1 MVWFSVRKVATR
13 QGGPQVSQHEVN
25 AGPYDQA
32 NWFWDIRAQAQIW
45 SITSIFLV
53 SFKERFLLCV
63 HNQRG
68 RTRSLPTSC
77 YANSAPASPT
87 ALLSADT
94 QAEKRGLFLRYTW
107 SGNERATVSGQFP
120 AGRRR
125 MLKFNWFV
133 RGPLFERPVLGGPLF
148 FLRVLLIHSYFLIK
162 WEGLTVWKVVVK
174 QKDHVSCIF
183 CPWQN
188 LRICHTAGLALF
200 SDSLAFEVI
209 TCRLIPVCKFSLPWN
224 FSFVL

>member
-13 QGGPQVSQHEVN
+13 QRRPTGVSTRRKRWTLWPGELVLGP
-25 AGPYDQA
+25 PC
-32 NWFWDIRAQAQIW
+32 
-45 SITSIFLV
+45 TSTDLINNVHFLV
-53 SFKERFLLCV
+53 SFKERVLLCV
-63 HNQRG
+63 HNPPG

-125 MLKFNWFV
+125 LLKFNWFV
-133 RGPLFERPVLGGPLF
+133 HGPLFERPVLGGPLF

>member
-1 MVWFSVRKVATR
+1 MAGHGRCPLLVMQTARQHLRQHCYQPIHRQRSEAFSCVTPDLEMSAL
-13 QGGPQVSQHEVN
+13 PSPVN
-25 AGPYDQA
+25 SRLEDDVCW
-32 NWFWDIRAQAQIW
+32 N
-45 SITSIFLV
+45 SIG
-53 SFKERFLLCV
+53 LCV
-63 HNQRG
+63 DLCLNGQ
-68 RTRSLPTSC
+68 SSV
-77 YANSAPASPT
+77 
-87 ALLSADT
+87 
-94 QAEKRGLFLRYTW
+94 GLCFCL
-107 SGNERATVSGQFP
+107 
-120 AGRRR
+120 
-125 MLKFNWFV
+125 
-133 RGPLFERPVLGGPLF
+133 